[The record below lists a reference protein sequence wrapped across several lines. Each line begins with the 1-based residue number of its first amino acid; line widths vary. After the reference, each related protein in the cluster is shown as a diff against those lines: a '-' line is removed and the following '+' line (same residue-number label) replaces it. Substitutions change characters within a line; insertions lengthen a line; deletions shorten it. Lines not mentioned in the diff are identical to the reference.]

1 MRGLFSRKNRP
12 SAGGKTLFPK
22 DLFRSGCA
30 SIRKNTQNRA
40 VFRRKDFSAATENSG
55 KKQKRDLRHH
65 TPSFPLLDAIF
76 PNITYVPKVICLK
89 FRTVSRWHPVLPDP
103 H

>member
-12 SAGGKTLFPK
+12 SAGGKTLFRKICSDP
-22 DLFRSGCA
+22 DAHPSGKTLRIA
-30 SIRKNTQNRA
+30 PSFGERI
-40 VFRRKDFSAATENSG
+40 SAATENSG